1 MISFDN
7 FKIWK
12 NEINSVCKNT
22 PKIKFIKDKKAKKA
36 VRSHK
41 IAKKEV
47 PAEINAVSS
56 CKKNNSLM
64 DNLNQKCGTIMEL
77 KNVEQIEKVSNVL
90 KQYNEI
96 VDKQRAQ
103 EIAKAELIVDNFDHI
118 VPHIAVKKYNDFLSS
133 KIPNPMADLERPTGI
148 TYDNTSEA
156 KPSREREALE
166 AFISRMAKGQLVV
179 KNGVVTTCPSHKV
192 ILNMRKR
199 LLEFDVE
206 AKKMQREILSNA
218 NMIELNSKYYNKE
231 QSYTL
236 GQLSRQP
243 LVQFGKNES
252 NKKVERKNKLQHTR
266 KRSKLINRPVQECI
280 TTKLKHYDNS
290 KLHNKA
296 DNHHQ
301 NLHRKHQTH
310 KTSYRNN
317 IFNSKCI
324 PTVNLGNRKGKED
337 TFEFSKI
344 YKDFHDKYH
353 NPYVKHKDELEK
365 IDIGNKNKL
374 MQTPTQQ
381 RFLKLEHF
389 VTSCQTDKDIGKI
402 TDLKKSRVV
411 KRMSDLLQLPDEN
424 FLQNI
429 NFTKREW
436 KRLPKQQKM
445 AYFKTEKIIHE
456 VLSLRNKVAIQ
467 PKMSAF

>member
-47 PAEINAVSS
+47 PAEINTVSS

-64 DNLNQKCGTIMEL
+64 DNLNQKCRTIMEL
-77 KNVEQIEKVSNVL
+77 KDVEQIEKVSNVL

-118 VPHIAVKKYNDFLSS
+118 VPHIAVKKYNAFLSS

-148 TYDNTSEA
+148 TYDHTSET

-206 AKKMQREILSNA
+206 AIAIS
-218 NMIELNSKYYNKE
+218 S
-231 QSYTL
+231 
-236 GQLSRQP
+236 
-243 LVQFGKNES
+243 V
-252 NKKVERKNKLQHTR
+252 
-266 KRSKLINRPVQECI
+266 
-280 TTKLKHYDNS
+280 
-290 KLHNKA
+290 
-296 DNHHQ
+296 
-301 NLHRKHQTH
+301 
-310 KTSYRNN
+310 
-317 IFNSKCI
+317 
-324 PTVNLGNRKGKED
+324 
-337 TFEFSKI
+337 
-344 YKDFHDKYH
+344 
-353 NPYVKHKDELEK
+353 
-365 IDIGNKNKL
+365 
-374 MQTPTQQ
+374 
-381 RFLKLEHF
+381 
-389 VTSCQTDKDIGKI
+389 
-402 TDLKKSRVV
+402 
-411 KRMSDLLQLPDEN
+411 
-424 FLQNI
+424 
-429 NFTKREW
+429 
-436 KRLPKQQKM
+436 
-445 AYFKTEKIIHE
+445 FK
-456 VLSLRNKVAIQ
+456 
-467 PKMSAF
+467 F